1 MLLVFLC
8 LYFFMVGIRV
18 MGDAFKLM
26 GDATSENLFEPSGPV
41 VSLFIGILATTL
53 MQSSSVTTSVVVP
66 AAAFG
71 ALPIESAL
79 FMIMGANVGTTVT
92 NTIVSLGHIAQTNEY
107 RRAFAAATVHDFFN
121 VLVLLILFPLEV
133 FTGAL
138 RWVSGQLAQVFS
150 GIGGAKFP
158 NPIKIVID
166 PVKDGLKD
174 FALGISE
181 FLSEHLFQIGGG
193 PILLIL
199 GLVLLFAML
208 IGLVKCLKSLMLEK
222 VENLFD
228 RVIFKTPYRSLA
240 LGLFLTVLVQSSS
253 ITTSLAVPLVGAGV
267 LTIVQV
273 VPYTMGANIGTTC
286 TAFLAALAVAGSG
299 QREAMIGLQVALFH
313 VLFNVIGVCLIWPV
327 RWIPIAIATRIAELA
342 VKKRLIPLVYIVVVF
357 YIVPLTIILVWG

>member
-26 GDATSENLFEPSGPV
+26 GDATSGWLFTPSGPV

-53 MQSSSVTTSVVVP
+53 VQSSSVTTSAVVT
-66 AAAFG
+66 AAAFD

-92 NTIVSLGHIAQTNEY
+92 NTIVSLGHITQTNEY

-121 VLVLLILFPLEV
+121 ALVLLILFPLEV

-138 RWVSGQLAQVFS
+138 RYVSGQLTHIFS
-150 GIGGAKFP
+150 GIGGAEFP
-158 NPIKIVID
+158 NPIKIITD
-166 PVKDGLKD
+166 PAKDGLKD
-174 FALGISE
+174 LALGISE
-181 FLSEHLFQIGGG
+181 TGGG

-199 GLVLLFAML
+199 GLLLLFTTL
-208 IGLVKCLKSLMLEK
+208 IGLVKSLKSLMLEK

-286 TAFLAALAVAGSG
+286 TAFLAFLAVAGSG

-313 VLFNVIGVCLIWPV
+313 VLFNVIGVCMIWPV